1 MYNSSGNSP
10 ARVHKNAFP
19 LAAGPEATSY
29 EKTAAV
35 TLNLISY
42 TIKSIICFPAQLA
55 ASCAPGNYF
64 ARARALTTPSVDQ
77 VAGAENREPLHF
89 GGGSVKVRLF
99 WNVRRRYEKGAR
111 GLSYFVGA
119 SSIEKLIKHAMRI

>member
-1 MYNSSGNSP
+1 VRVCIIP
-10 ARVHKNAFP
+10 AAILSRVCIKMLPWLPAP
-19 LAAGPEATSY
+19 KRASRRVMR
-29 EKTAAV
+29 AAV

-64 ARARALTTPSVDQ
+64 ARALTTPSVDQ

-99 WNVRRRYEKGAR
+99 WNVRRRYEKDEQ
-111 GLSYFVGA
+111 
-119 SSIEKLIKHAMRI
+119 IELLRRRSTKN